1 MTPLLRR
8 RRIAAWLALAAM
20 ALNAAW
26 PLLAN
31 AKPADPGAEICSAT
45 GLNHAAGGAPAAPAK
60 GVHSSHC
67 NLCPFGAERGAAGS
81 PVGQSLPLPL
91 PESAPAFARGD
102 SPLPPLSLYP
112 AAPPRAP
119 PFPS

>member
-1 MTPLLRR
+1 
-8 RRIAAWLALAAM
+8 M

-31 AKPADPGAEICSAT
+31 AQPVDPAAEICSA
-45 GLNHAAGGAPAAPAK
+45 AGGSHTGGSGPATPGK
-60 GVHSSHC
+60 GYHASHC
-67 NLCPFGAERGAAGS
+67 NLCPFGAERGAAVS
-81 PVGQSLPLPL
+81 PAVQSLPLPL
-91 PESAPAFARGD
+91 TESAPAFARD
-102 SPLPPLSLYP
+102 YAPFAPLSQYS

>member
-1 MTPLLRR
+1 
-8 RRIAAWLALAAM
+8 M

-31 AKPADPGAEICSAT
+31 AKAADPAAEICSAT
-45 GLNHAAGGAPAAPAK
+45 GTKHAAGGAPATPEK
-60 GVHSSHC
+60 GYHASHC
-67 NLCPFGAERGAAGS
+67 NLCPFGAERGAAAS
-81 PVGQSLPLPL
+81 PVVQSLPLPL
-91 PESAPAFARGD
+91 LEPTPAFAPGD
-102 SPLPPLSLYP
+102 TPLPPLSLYP